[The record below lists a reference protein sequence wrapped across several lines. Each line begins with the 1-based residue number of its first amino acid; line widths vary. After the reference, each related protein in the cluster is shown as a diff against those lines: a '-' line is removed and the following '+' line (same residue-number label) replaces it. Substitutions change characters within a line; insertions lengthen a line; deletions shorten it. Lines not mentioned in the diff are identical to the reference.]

1 MKFGKEKFGN
11 ECCDEHENFKQKEPP
26 ATTCHPERSEGS
38 QREEPLQ
45 TTTRALLLSLSTF
58 NCRLSTRLYRFTRKS
73 RPVIS
78 AGAARPSTPSIVGA
92 ISRNDPPACNGVDA
106 SSLTRMNGT
115 GFSV

>member
-26 ATTCHPERSEGS
+26 ATTCHLSEAKDLS
-38 QREEPLQ
+38 VKLLQ